1 MARGLNKAIIIG
13 SLGAD
18 PELKYSGSGTAI
30 CTLSVATNE
39 SWTDKQGKKQER
51 TEWHRIKLFDKLAEI
66 ANEYLRKGSLVYF
79 EGKIRTDKYTD
90 REGVERYATSILASE
105 MQMLGGKREDSG
117 ADRRSESPTNARR
130 QDRPDRQQPQDPPDF
145 PEDDIPF

>member
-18 PELKYSGSGTAI
+18 PELKYSGSGAAI

-39 SWTDKQGKKQER
+39 SWTDKQGQKQER
-51 TEWHRIKLFDKLAEI
+51 TEWHRVKLFDKLAEI
-66 ANEYLRKGSLVYF
+66 ANEYLRKGALVYF

-90 REGVERYATSILASE
+90 REGIERYATSIVASE
-105 MQMLGGKREDSG
+105 MQMLGGKREDSNS
-117 ADRRSESPTNARR
+117 DRHSEPR
-130 QDRPDRQQPQDPPDF
+130 QDRPNQSTARRSQQEPPDF